1 MSIFGLVLLT
11 LLWLLFIYLCYHVRY
26 VTFNTDLSICGQNR
40 RFIFPPCILIISF
53 MFLFGFL
60 LTEYFFDLTLW
71 SFSYI
76 NFEYV
81 NPVKLSRR
89 SRKAVVQISLWTS
102 LIYIFFTATTYV
114 ACIFCLLVFQIF
126 CHFSMRTTQSWL
138 PIILIILSNDI
149 HLNPGPEY
157 NNNFFNFMSWNL
169 NSLAKDNFQRVSLI
183 EAHNSIFDYDL
194 ISICETSLNDTVE
207 LPEILLNNYT
217 FLSSH
222 NPSNTRH
229 GGVGLFYKNS
239 LPVIPRHDLSF
250 NESIVIEL
258 KFGRKK
264 IFFTVIYRSPSSDRS
279 SHEFQTFLLDFQNLY
294 LKIKAENPFEHFL
307 QVILMPTQNFGG
319 PRVIQHLKAVK

>member
-1 MSIFGLVLLT
+1 MNKIILLFFLIISLNIFLLFHCTCNITSPVSLPSPCDGDEQTYKIQKINFSFNDTLQISIFGLALLT

-40 RFIFPPCILIISF
+40 RFLFPPCILIISF
-53 MFLFGFL
+53 MFLFWFL

-76 NFEYV
+76 NFDYV

-89 SRKAVVQISLWTS
+89 SRKAVVRISLWTC

-126 CHFSMRTTQSWL
+126 CHFSMRTTQCWL

-183 EAHNSIFDYDL
+183 EAHNYF
-194 ISICETSLNDTVE
+194 
-207 LPEILLNNYT
+207 
-217 FLSSH
+217 
-222 NPSNTRH
+222 
-229 GGVGLFYKNS
+229 
-239 LPVIPRHDLSF
+239 
-250 NESIVIEL
+250 
-258 KFGRKK
+258 
-264 IFFTVIYRSPSSDRS
+264 
-279 SHEFQTFLLDFQNLY
+279 
-294 LKIKAENPFEHFL
+294 
-307 QVILMPTQNFGG
+307 
-319 PRVIQHLKAVK
+319 